1 MKFSEMPYKRP
12 DTEALKQ
19 RWTALTQRLE
29 HAAAYE
35 EARAA
40 FLEQQAL
47 SRSAETQATLAS
59 VRHSIDTR
67 DAFYDGEEKFWN
79 VFAPEL
85 EEYEQAW
92 KAAMLAS
99 PFRKDFAAEY
109 GELMFL
115 NAEIDRKSFAPEI
128 IPEMQQEN
136 DLVQAYE
143 KLIASAQIPF
153 EGKTYTLSQLQPMK
167 TDLDDDRRLAA
178 WKADSQW
185 SMEHA
190 EELDTLYDKLVHLRD
205 AMGRKLGYEGYTTLG
220 YYRMKRNCYTKDDVE
235 KFRAAVR
242 KYLVPVAEKIYRK
255 QAERLGKSY
264 PLSFADAALEFRSG
278 NPRPVGTPDDIL
290 AQGMKFYGE
299 LSPET
304 KEFFRTMLD
313 DELLDVLSTEGKR
326 AGGYCTGRL

>member
-1 MKFSEMPYKRP
+1 
-12 DTEALKQ
+12 
-19 RWTALTQRLE
+19 
-29 HAAAYE
+29 
-35 EARAA
+35 
-40 FLEQQAL
+40 
-47 SRSAETQATLAS
+47 
-59 VRHSIDTR
+59 
-67 DAFYDGEEKFWN
+67 
-79 VFAPEL
+79 
-85 EEYEQAW
+85 
-92 KAAMLAS
+92 
-99 PFRKDFAAEY
+99 
-109 GELMFL
+109 
-115 NAEIDRKSFAPEI
+115 
-128 IPEMQQEN
+128 
-136 DLVQAYE
+136 
-143 KLIASAQIPF
+143 
-153 EGKTYTLSQLQPMK
+153 MK
-167 TDLDDDRRLAA
+167 TDPDDDRRLAA
-178 WKADSQW
+178 WKADSRW

-205 AMGRKLGYEGYTTLG
+205 AMGRKLGYDGYTTLG

-313 DELLDVLSTEGKR
+313 DELLDVLST
-326 AGGYCTGRL
+326 